1 MACIRAG
8 RVGWRYAA
16 TLVVAVVLMFAVPA
30 SAAGGW
36 RIEPGPVKSHASLG
50 AVSCVSVTVC
60 AAVGTIGNYSPT
72 FKTYAESRS
81 GSKWS
86 VAPSSGPTGSELN
99 GVSCVAAD
107 WCQAVGDSNNLGTL
121 LTEHWDGHTWSQV
134 ASPALSSS
142 YLHGVSCTSRA
153 WCVAVGN
160 RAAPHQ
166 VATVVERWNGTKWST
181 VSSPNR
187 GTNNSFLQ
195 GVSCVSPSWCAAVG
209 ESWSDGVGSQSLVEM
224 WNGKTWR
231 IVPSPSLPNELNPL
245 ASVDCVSSTWCN
257 AVGNTETGGL
267 IERWDGTRWTI
278 VKHPSAHQEGVGL
291 SGISCASR
299 TACVA
304 VGSVAES
311 WNGHV
316 WSTVAFPGAAYGVSC
331 PTATVCKAIVGG
343 TKIYTKN

>member
-1 MACIRAG
+1 VARMRAG
-8 RVGWRYAA
+8 RVGWPSAGA
-16 TLVVAVVLMFAVPA
+16 LAVSVVLAFAQPA
-30 SAAGGW
+30 SAAGAW
-36 RIEPGPVKSHASLG
+36 RIDAGPVKSNASLS
-50 AVSCVSVTVC
+50 AVSCVSPTACV
-60 AAVGTIGNYSPT
+60 AVGSIGNYSPT
-72 FKTYAESRS
+72 FKTYAESWS

-86 VAPSSGPTGSELN
+86 AAPSSGPTGSELR
-99 GVSCVAAD
+99 GVSCVAAN
-107 WCQAVGDSNNLGTL
+107 WCQAVGDSSNLGTF

-142 YLHGVSCTSRA
+142 YLYGISCTSRA
-153 WCVAVGN
+153 WCVAVGSF
-160 RAAPHQ
+160 AAPHQ
-166 VATVVERWNGTKWST
+166 VATVVERWDGTKWST

-209 ESWSDGVGSQSLVEM
+209 ETQNAGVGSQSLVEM

-231 IVPSPSLPNELNPL
+231 IVPSPNLPNELNYL
-245 ASVDCVSSTWCN
+245 ASVDCVSSTWCI

-267 IERWDGTRWTI
+267 IERWDGHTWTS
-278 VKHPSAHQEGVGL
+278 VVDPSAHHEGAGL
-291 SGISCASR
+291 SGISCALR

-304 VGSVAES
+304 VGSVVES

-316 WSTVAFPGAAYGVSC
+316 WSTVALPGGAYSVSC
-331 PTATVCKAIVGG
+331 PTATVCKANGSG